1 MMSVGMLRAKRWILF
16 VALPAGAALAGGPA
30 LAKGPDEPGL
40 QMAADEPGIRV
51 RAPEAPSP
59 HRFYLEAGFGLS
71 SLVVDPD
78 VELGFGGGFYL
89 GYAYGRF
96 GGEISAY
103 VGRNSYADT
112 VGEVGSAFV
121 DAFIAGNIS
130 AGPTFLITRPDS
142 RVRLSLD
149 FGLGTY
155 AIANPI
161 QQLVWT
167 FGLHMGASLAYR
179 FTSWL
184 GVGLKL
190 RYHLFNLAR
199 FGGGE
204 LLDRV
209 TLSELGVLD
218 RLEFPVFVGFYF

>member
-1 MMSVGMLRAKRWILF
+1 MTRATSSSPKRRVLLATLL
-16 VALPAGAALAGGPA
+16 VCSLGDGAPAEAEGL
-30 LAKGPDEPGL
+30 DEPGL

-51 RAPEAPSP
+51 RGPAAPSP

-78 VELGFGGGFYL
+78 VDLGFGGGLYL

-103 VGRNSYADT
+103 LGRNRYGDS
-112 VGEVGSAFV
+112 VGEVGSEFV

-190 RYHLFNLAR
+190 RYHLFNLVR

-218 RLEFPVFVGFYF
+218 RLEIPVFVGLYF